1 MVNVGSVETSTP
13 PGISSLPEGS
23 VQQELFQ
30 LREDIKKVSDRT
42 TRLNMKPLSALH
54 KELDQLTMDELDE
67 VKKIVEATQTQNA
80 WGYNR
85 FLITITTAA
94 ASIIGGM
101 FLIGQESSEGW
112 KYIGTGSV
120 ALGNALMEYHGT
132 WTEFSKLVSFGNET
146 VEYSA
151 SLLPYAVSVLNMGYA
166 AYNLASVPLKQHEW
180 MDWISSVL
188 STIDITLRVGTIYTN
203 TKKGLADARLMDIR
217 GRTTIATK
225 KIEPITRRNEAL
237 GAKSNAFASQTKR
250 TLQNYNKV
258 NSAAMAQ

>member
-1 MVNVGSVETSTP
+1 MVDVGSVESSTSPETF
-13 PGISSLPEGS
+13 SLPEGS

-30 LREDIKKVSDRT
+30 LREDVKKVGDRT
-42 TRLNMKPLSALH
+42 TRLNMKPLKGLH
-54 KELDQLTMDELDE
+54 QELEQLTLDELDE
-67 VKKIVEATQTQNA
+67 VKKIVDATQAQNA

-85 FLITITTAA
+85 LLITLTTAA

-101 FLIGQESSEGW
+101 FLVAQDSDEGW

-120 ALGNALMEYHGT
+120 ALGNALMEYNGA

-151 SLLPYAVSVLNMGYA
+151 SLLPYAVSILNMGYT
-166 AYNLASVPLKQHEW
+166 AYNLAYVPLKQHEW
-180 MDWISSVL
+180 MSWMSSIL
-188 STIDITLRVGTIYTN
+188 STIDVTLRAGTIYTN
-203 TKKGLADARLMDIR
+203 TKKSLADARLMDIR
-217 GRTTIATK
+217 ARTTIATR